1 MSWIKDQYR
10 QAFAFF
16 RGSLWLYFKNSTIAF
31 FVILLIFY
39 AAGVLHPPI
48 ADSMIAYFQSVIEQS
63 EIVSDAGQI
72 SIFNLLA
79 NNLRASAL
87 SMAYGIIPFLYLPA
101 LPIGMNAAVLGALA
115 AYYQLG
121 HQSMLLLAAGILPHG
136 IFEIPALLIAFA
148 GGLYLCRTVTATIL
162 HRETDLP
169 LSAAILSLV
178 RVYITMILPLLIVA
192 SIVESYITPL
202 CMALLM

>member
-10 QAFAFF
+10 QSFAFL
-16 RGSLWLYFKNSTIAF
+16 RGALWPYFKNSTITF

-39 AAGVLHPPI
+39 AAGVLHPPV
-48 ADSMIAYFQSVIEQS
+48 ADAMISYFQSVIEQS

-72 SIFNLLA
+72 SVLNLLA
-79 NNLRASAL
+79 NNLRAAAL

-115 AYYQLG
+115 AYYQLAQ
-121 HQSMLLLAAGILPHG
+121 QSMLLLLAGLIPHG

-148 GGLYLCRTVTATIL
+148 GGLYLCRTVTSVL
-162 HRETDLP
+162 LRRETPIPFTEAVL
-169 LSAAILSLV
+169 ALV
-178 RVYITMILPLLIVA
+178 RIYVTLILPLLIVA
-192 SIVESYITPL
+192 SVVECYITPL
-202 CMALLM
+202 CMAMLM